1 MTGLQSGDEG
11 QQMEAV
17 LELSDFLCMA
27 TEESMGGFQVDR
39 FVPAI
44 ASLLHLEHN
53 NEIMRT
59 SGPSSSN
66 VRSRLTLCVCVSP
79 VLAARA
85 LAHLVEALPAAAAN
99 IVRSE
104 AVPTLCDKLMVTEFI
119 DLKEQIILTLEKLS
133 WEHPTAL
140 LRAGAV
146 SAIFLFLDFFDIGV
160 QRTAMSTIANICR
173 QVPSDQMQL
182 FTDVLGHSS

>member
-1 MTGLQSGDEG
+1 VNVYFGACHSDFFFLSLIVYGVLTHARTHSHLCDGQLVRAGHGRFANLLTGLQSGDEG

-59 SGPSSSN
+59 SGPASGEPM
-66 VRSRLTLCVCVSP
+66 C
-79 VLAARA
+79 AR
-85 LAHLVEALPAAAAN
+85 
-99 IVRSE
+99 
-104 AVPTLCDKLMVTEFI
+104 D
-119 DLKEQIILTLEKLS
+119 
-133 WEHPTAL
+133 
-140 LRAGAV
+140 
-146 SAIFLFLDFFDIGV
+146 
-160 QRTAMSTIANICR
+160 
-173 QVPSDQMQL
+173 
-182 FTDVLGHSS
+182 